1 MCFCDIL
8 NIQKLSRTEHYLIKT
23 LEQQILTLTLWEPQS
38 HQYSTGFAP
47 RIVLLMEL
55 GTVARE
61 TSLKDNVVAQ
71 SSRIQTDPIIW
82 ARQTEM
88 YEYLRG
94 SLSIIFNTYK

>member
-1 MCFCDIL
+1 M
-8 NIQKLSRTEHYLIKT
+8 
-23 LEQQILTLTLWEPQS
+23 
-38 HQYSTGFAP
+38 
-47 RIVLLMEL
+47 VLLMEL

>member
-1 MCFCDIL
+1 M
-8 NIQKLSRTEHYLIKT
+8 
-23 LEQQILTLTLWEPQS
+23 
-38 HQYSTGFAP
+38 
-47 RIVLLMEL
+47 VLLMEL

-94 SLSIIFNTYK
+94 RPCLDPKFSPKFHYAKRRFPVTSKCRHMEY